1 MLPQE
6 GAAVAS
12 GHGMGGDSPW
22 ADQEHL
28 LTVSST
34 KRVIVLA
41 MVMKSR
47 PLPQAPASTSVAC
60 QGVRNGRV
68 VLPLLM
74 GLTLLAPDVIALPGR
89 DVLAE
94 PRPSMPPATVPP
106 ASIERVPRSF
116 VAEAVARSG
125 PAVVTLE
132 TSRTV
137 RTAAVSGLPQGM
149 LNDPFFQRFFGLQA
163 PPASRSRVERGQ
175 GSGVI
180 FDRQGLVL
188 TNAHV
193 VENTDQVMVGLP
205 DGRRVPGQV
214 VGQDSVT
221 DLAVVRIKGQGA
233 WPTAPLG
240 DSDRLRVGDWAIA
253 VGNPFGLEN
262 TVTLGIVSNLNR
274 NVSQLGIQG
283 KRLDLIQTDAAINPG
298 NSGGPLLNASGEVVG
313 INTLVRSGPGAGLGF
328 AIPINRARTIAMQ
341 LVNQGRASH
350 PMVGIG
356 LSTVPA
362 ATPGGAV
369 PPGAVV
375 RSVMP
380 RGPGALAGLQVDDV
394 IVAVGGEPVRTP
406 AEVVTAI
413 DRSGVGQPLVIDVR
427 RQGQSLPL
435 TVIPVEM
442 RALKMR

>member
-28 LTVSST
+28 LTVGST

-47 PLPQAPASTSVAC
+47 PLPQAPDATSRAC
-60 QGVRNGRV
+60 QGVRPGGV

-94 PRPSMPPATVPP
+94 PRASVPP

-137 RTAAVSGLPQGM
+137 RTAGVSGLPQGM

-362 ATPGGAV
+362 PTPGGAV

-380 RGPGALAGLQVDDV
+380 RGPGARAGLQVDDV

>member
-1 MLPQE
+1 M
-6 GAAVAS
+6 AVA
-12 GHGMGGDSPW
+12 P
-22 ADQEHL
+22 L
-28 LTVSST
+28 KVSMEPAP
-34 KRVIVLA
+34 VIRFRRK
-41 MVMKSR
+41 VM
-47 PLPQAPASTSVAC
+47 PLVI
-60 QGVRNGRV
+60 
-68 VLPLLM
+68 
-74 GLTLLAPDVIALPGR
+74 GLSLLAP
-89 DVLAE
+89 AE
-94 PRPSMPPATVPP
+94 LLLQQNGAQAAPRLP
-106 ASIERVPRSF
+106 ASAGLKAQSF

-132 TSRTV
+132 TQRTV
-137 RTAAVSGLPQGM
+137 RTAAGSGLPEGLM
-149 LNDPFFQRFFGLQA
+149 IDPFFQRFFGLQGSA
-163 PPASRSRVERGQ
+163 PPRARVERGQ

-180 FDRQGLVL
+180 FDGQGLVL

-193 VENTDQVMVGLP
+193 VENMDRVMVGLP
-205 DGRRVPGQV
+205 DGRRVSGEV
-214 VGQDSVT
+214 VGQDPVT
-221 DLAVVRIKGQGA
+221 DLAVVKLQGGGL

-298 NSGGPLLNASGEVVG
+298 NSGGPLLNSAGEVVG

-328 AIPINRARTIAMQ
+328 AIPINRAKTIALQ

-356 LSTVPA
+356 LSTIPA
-362 ATPGGAV
+362 PTPGGIV

-380 RGPGALAGLQVDDV
+380 GGPGALAGLQVNDV
-394 IVAVGGEPVRTP
+394 ILAVAGQPVRNP

-413 DRSGVGQPLVIDVR
+413 DRSGVGQPLVLNVQ
-427 RQGQSLPL
+427 RQGKQLQVS
-435 TVIPVEM
+435 VRPVEM

>member
-1 MLPQE
+1 M
-6 GAAVAS
+6 AVA
-12 GHGMGGDSPW
+12 P
-22 ADQEHL
+22 L
-28 LTVSST
+28 KVSMEPAP
-34 KRVIVLA
+34 VIRFRRK
-41 MVMKSR
+41 VM
-47 PLPQAPASTSVAC
+47 PLVI
-60 QGVRNGRV
+60 
-68 VLPLLM
+68 
-74 GLTLLAPDVIALPGR
+74 GLSLLAP
-89 DVLAE
+89 AE
-94 PRPSMPPATVPP
+94 LLLQQNGAQAAPRVP
-106 ASIERVPRSF
+106 ASAGLKAQSF

-132 TSRTV
+132 TQRTV
-137 RTAAVSGLPQGM
+137 RTAAGSGLPEGLM
-149 LNDPFFQRFFGLQA
+149 IDPFFQRFFGLQGSA
-163 PPASRSRVERGQ
+163 PPRARVERGQ

-180 FDRQGLVL
+180 FDGQGLVL

-193 VENTDQVMVGLP
+193 VENMDRVMVGLP
-205 DGRRVPGQV
+205 DGRRVSGEV
-214 VGQDSVT
+214 VGQDPVT
-221 DLAVVRIKGQGA
+221 DLAVVKLQGGGL

-298 NSGGPLLNASGEVVG
+298 NSGGPLLNSAGEVVG

-328 AIPINRARTIAMQ
+328 AIPINRAKTIALQ

-356 LSTVPA
+356 LSTIPA
-362 ATPGGAV
+362 PTPGGIV

-380 RGPGALAGLQVDDV
+380 GGPGALAGLQVNDV
-394 IVAVGGEPVRTP
+394 IVAVAGQPVRNP

-413 DRSGVGQPLVIDVR
+413 DRSGVGQPLVLNVQ
-427 RQGQSLPL
+427 RQGKQLPV
-435 TVIPVEM
+435 TVRPVEM

>member
-1 MLPQE
+1 
-6 GAAVAS
+6 
-12 GHGMGGDSPW
+12 MGGDSPC
-22 ADQEHL
+22 ADQKQL
-28 LTVSST
+28 LTVGARN
-34 KRVIVLA
+34 RVNVLA
-41 MVMKSR
+41 MVVTSR
-47 PLPQAPASTSVAC
+47 QLPQIPGSAWRRCRA
-60 QGVRNGRV
+60 
-68 VLPLLM
+68 VLPLVM
-74 GLTLLAPDVIALPGR
+74 GLTLLSPDVMTLPGR
-89 DVLAE
+89 GALAAQLA
-94 PRPSMPPATVPP
+94 PS
-106 ASIERVPRSF
+106 ERVPRSF

-137 RTAAVSGLPQGM
+137 RTAGLSGLPQGM
-149 LNDPFFQRFFGLQA
+149 LNDPFFRRFFGLQA
-163 PPASRSRVERGQ
+163 PRSSQSRVERGQ

-188 TNAHV
+188 TNAQV

-221 DLAVVRIKGQGA
+221 DLAVVKIKGQGT
-233 WPTAPLG
+233 WPIAPLG
-240 DSDRLRVGDWAIA
+240 DSDKLRVGDWAIA

-298 NSGGPLLNASGEVVG
+298 NSGGPLLNAAGEVVG

-341 LVNQGRASH
+341 LVNRGRASH

-356 LSTVPA
+356 LSTVPVPS
-362 ATPGGAV
+362 TGGAV

-380 RGPGALAGLQVDDV
+380 RGPGAMAGLQVDDV
-394 IVAVGGEPVRTP
+394 IVAVGGQPVRTP

-413 DRSGVGQPLVIDVR
+413 DRSGVGQPLVIKVK
-427 RQGQSLPL
+427 RQGQIMPL
-435 TVIPVEM
+435 TVMPVEM
-442 RALKMR
+442 RAFKMR

>member
-1 MLPQE
+1 MEQLDFPSGVSLSCSLRSE
-6 GAAVAS
+6 SKSDTVSFMDVVVPSALRIS
-12 GHGMGGDSPW
+12 GH
-22 ADQEHL
+22 
-28 LTVSST
+28 
-34 KRVIVLA
+34 RVRHQRGL
-41 MVMKSR
+41 
-47 PLPQAPASTSVAC
+47 
-60 QGVRNGRV
+60 
-68 VLPLLM
+68 LPLLV
-74 GLTLLAPDVIALPGR
+74 TASLLSPLPVPWVGQPARAVPTPPSALSPQ
-89 DVLAE
+89 
-94 PRPSMPPATVPP
+94 
-106 ASIERVPRSF
+106 SF
-116 VAEAVARSG
+116 VASAVARSG

-132 TSRTV
+132 TQRTV
-137 RTAAVSGLPQGM
+137 RASARNGVPQGLLM
-149 LNDPFFQRFFGLQA
+149 DPFFQQFFGLQGQPA
-163 PPASRSRVERGQ
+163 PRSRVERGQ

-180 FDRQGLVL
+180 FDAKGLVL

-193 VENTDQVMVGLP
+193 VENADQVVVGLP
-205 DGRRVPGQV
+205 DGRRVSGQV

-221 DLAVVRIKGQGA
+221 DLAVVKLEGERS

-240 DSDRLRVGDWAIA
+240 NSDRLRVGDWAIA

-341 LVNQGRASH
+341 LVDQGRASH
-350 PMVGIG
+350 PMIGIG
-356 LSTVPA
+356 LSTIPA
-362 ATPGGAV
+362 SNPGGVV

-380 RGPGALAGLQVDDV
+380 GGPGAQGGLQVNDV
-394 IVAVGGEPVRTP
+394 IVAVAGASVKSP

-413 DRSGVGQPLVIDVR
+413 DRSGVGTPL
-427 RQGQSLPL
+427 SLRIERAGRSL
-435 TVIPVEM
+435 LITVTPVDM

>member
-1 MLPQE
+1 MEQSDFPSGISLRCFLRS
-6 GAAVAS
+6 GAVLVVESFMAVAVPS
-12 GHGMGGDSPW
+12 ALRMTGHRVCHQRGLLPLVVTASLLSPLISPW
-22 ADQEHL
+22 GGKPAQAVPTPPSAL
-28 LTVSST
+28 S
-34 KRVIVLA
+34 
-41 MVMKSR
+41 
-47 PLPQAPASTSVAC
+47 PQ
-60 QGVRNGRV
+60 
-68 VLPLLM
+68 
-74 GLTLLAPDVIALPGR
+74 
-89 DVLAE
+89 
-94 PRPSMPPATVPP
+94 
-106 ASIERVPRSF
+106 SF
-116 VAEAVARSG
+116 VASAVARSG

-132 TSRTV
+132 TQRTV
-137 RTAAVSGLPQGM
+137 RASSSNGLPQG
-149 LNDPFFQRFFGLQA
+149 LLTDPFFQQFFGMQRQPA
-163 PPASRSRVERGQ
+163 PRSRVERGQ

-180 FDRQGLVL
+180 FDAKGLVL

-193 VENTDQVMVGLP
+193 VENADQVVVGLP
-205 DGRRVPGQV
+205 DGRRVSGQV

-221 DLAVVRIKGQGA
+221 DLAVVKLEGERS

-240 DSDRLRVGDWAIA
+240 NSDRLRVGDWAIA

-298 NSGGPLLNASGEVVG
+298 NSGGPLLNAGGEVVG

-341 LVNQGRASH
+341 LVDQGRASH
-350 PMVGIG
+350 PMIGIG
-356 LSTVPA
+356 LSTIPA
-362 ATPGGAV
+362 STPGGVV

-380 RGPGALAGLQVDDV
+380 GGPGAQGGLQVNDV
-394 IVAVGGEPVRTP
+394 IVAVAGASVRSP

-413 DRSGVGQPLVIDVR
+413 DRSGVGQPLLLRIE
-427 RQGQSLPL
+427 RQGQSLPI
-435 TVIPVEM
+435 TVTPVDM